1 MSDRPAHLQPTETN
15 RGFAVLPSIAGNY
28 GGDVTV
34 WESSAAEQPKLWV
47 KINELDDLNDS
58 VKGDPNSPTHSATIH
73 LTAEDAWKLA
83 DQLRCA
89 VENHYHGDAR
99 PDWAR

>member
-1 MSDRPAHLQPTETN
+1 MDAPKDHLQPTETN
-15 RGFAVLPSIAGNY
+15 RGFAVLPPIVGNY
-28 GGDVTV
+28 GGDVVV
-34 WESSAAEQPKLWV
+34 WESSAADEPKLWLKV
-47 KINELDDLNDS
+47 TELDDA
-58 VKGDPNSPTHSATIH
+58 KHEATIH

-99 PDWAR
+99 PEWAKP